1 MVLLKPMGF
10 ALTSKVTAF
19 CSVSLF
25 SVHSAALCPDYY
37 ALPGRLE
44 ADISD
49 DSPGAKSKTVVL
61 CGMFPSLPFPITH
74 IIES

>member
-1 MVLLKPMGF
+1 MVLLKPVGF

-37 ALPGRLE
+37 ALPGKLE

-49 DSPGAKSKTVVL
+49 GSPGAKSKSSGVRWYVPL
-61 CGMFPSLPFPITH
+61 SPISYYSH
-74 IIES
+74 N